1 MNKGSYDRW
10 LTTSSLSGLAV
21 LGLGVPC
28 PLAAGIAFL
37 AWGCIFSGWLYFLG
51 GGPRTPADG
60 LTLLRLLILFAAVA
74 LLVLF
79 HAPLFA
85 LILFTVSLLLDLV
98 DGLLARRHGETA
110 WGAVYDMEGDQAWVM
125 GIAIGIHALHPAVAW
140 VLIFPALKFLQVLF
154 LKITGLP
161 ASDPKPVDGNN
172 TRARTVFAI
181 VAGGLLLSLWPDL
194 PAGLRA
200 GILLA
205 CLLLLSGSF
214 LSDQRHLWKHR
225 RKEEAL

>member
-1 MNKGSYDRW
+1 M
-10 LTTSSLSGLAV
+10 LGLAV
-21 LGLGVPC
+21 PY
-28 PLAAGIAFL
+28 PAAGGVAFL
-37 AWGCIFSGWLYFLG
+37 GWAALGGGWLYCIG
-51 GGPRTPADG
+51 GGPRTPADV
-60 LTLLRLLILFAAVA
+60 LTLLRLLVLFAAVA

-79 HAPLFA
+79 HAPLLA

-98 DGLLARRHGETA
+98 DGWLARRHGDTE

-125 GIAIGIHALHPAVAW
+125 GIAVGIHVLHPGLAW

-154 LKITGLP
+154 LKIAGLP
-161 ASDPKPVDGNN
+161 AIDPKPVDGNN

-194 PAGLRA
+194 PAGLRTVV
-200 GILLA
+200 LLA

-214 LSDQRHLWKHR
+214 LSDQRHLWKQR
-225 RKEEAL
+225 RKEGAL